1 MPDAPRLDSHRCERR
16 CSSKNHAGCKK
27 DPLMSFYHIIK
38 RILSLRRFD
47 NERVVPLQS
56 PRGKCESLP
65 VLPKSFENKFAVATE
80 PQRGELKCSP
90 ALGDCFVD
98 KISVVPKM
106 L

>member
-1 MPDAPRLDSHRCERR
+1 
-16 CSSKNHAGCKK
+16 
-27 DPLMSFYHIIK
+27 MSFNHIIK
-38 RILSLRRFD
+38 RLLSLRRFD

-90 ALGDCFVD
+90 ALDDYFVD
-98 KISVVPKM
+98 KISVVPK
-106 L
+106 LQPASSRLFEVVNVCVGVNYLKREPK